1 MANWRA
7 DWAEEKRDIALELD
21 RGRCGGSYAEAVLI
35 LGAVISAL
43 AAEVWPGKGIDQKR
57 FVQLL
62 KDFAPRD
69 PDPARISVPLLA
81 GHLRSPARR
90 AAGTRIEDAFMKYG
104 STRVLTGD
112 EVDRSEGQIL
122 SVCNTVTLKELRA
135 HSYGNLF
142 YRELRSSYVHEY
154 RPGERADSWPMTRSE
169 ASVSY
174 VNWANDP
181 DRHIHF
187 HVDWLGELS
196 VRTAEA
202 IDDFATPPPLKRP
215 AKWWVDG

>member
-1 MANWRA
+1 MAMASWRA
-7 DWAEEKRDIALELD
+7 DWAKQKQAIALDLS
-21 RGRCGGSYAEAVLI
+21 RGKYGGSYGEAALI
-35 LGAVISAL
+35 FGAVISAL
-43 AAEVWPGKGIDQKR
+43 AAEVWPGQGIDRKR
-57 FVQLL
+57 FVQVL

-69 PDPARISVPLLA
+69 SDPARISVPLLA
-81 GHLRSPARR
+81 GYLRGKGRLAESN
-90 AAGTRIEDAFMKYG
+90 RIVCAFMKYC

-112 EVDRSEGQIL
+112 EVDRCEEEIL
-122 SVCNTVTLKELRA
+122 SVCSTLTLKELRA
-135 HSYGNLF
+135 CSYANLL

-187 HVDWLGELS
+187 HVDWLGDLA
-196 VRTAEA
+196 VKTAEA
-202 IDDFATPPPLKRP
+202 LDTLASPDPLALP
-215 AKWWVDG
+215 AV